1 MRLLRPRRAQPLR
14 PVGNS
19 RRAPGRQFRPGSD
32 DAGGQPAAD
41 SRRHQLRGGGRL
53 PAGLSYGL
61 ADGPV
66 RRDQRPQAG
75 GGYPPHLPEAD
86 HDLRIHH
93 GHPTRLGTAEC
104 AAGGEGAPSSARP
117 NVSPGAS
124 RPGAGAD
131 GAWRAIRQARPDD
144 STAVLNRR
152 APALLIGLLLVAC
165 GHPTPQPAPTASP
178 RHTPPASPS
187 PTPPPTP
194 TPLP

>member
-1 MRLLRPRRAQPLR
+1 MAGEHPRAGEGR
-14 PVGNS
+14 PVV
-19 RRAPGRQFRPGSD
+19 
-32 DAGGQPAAD
+32 
-41 SRRHQLRGGGRL
+41 HL
-53 PAGLSYGL
+53 
-61 ADGPV
+61 

-131 GAWRAIRQARPDD
+131 GVWRAIRQARPDD

-165 GHPTPQPAPTASP
+165 GQPTAQPAPTASP
-178 RHTPPASPS
+178 RHTPTASPS

-194 TPLP
+194 TPLPPPPHLPPAGGTSPVGGVSGARAAQGLGPI